1 MTFRKIHSLVLLL
14 LFSGS
19 LWAQNPYVLI
29 LGTAQDGGH
38 PQASCEKAC
47 CSGIYAN
54 PQEKHW
60 VSSIALVD
68 PQTNERWIFD
78 ATPDFTEQLH
88 FLKTQTNNFSSKI
101 NGILLTHAHIGHYTG
116 LMHLG
121 HEAMGAKSIPIYAMP
136 KMTQFLR
143 KNGPWS
149 QLVNY
154 KNIELKPLHNQQVIK
169 LNERIS
175 VQPFTVP
182 HRDEFSE
189 TVGYK
194 IIVNDK
200 SLIFIPDIDKWSK
213 WKTSLIEIV
222 KSVDFALLDGT
233 FYADGEIP
241 RPMSEVPH
249 PFVTETMD
257 LFKNLSAKER
267 KKVHFIHLNHTNP
280 LLDKTSD
287 SYKRVLKNGFQ
298 VAETGNVIEF

>member
-1 MTFRKIHSLVLLL
+1 MAIPKILLPLSTLLL
-14 LFSGS
+14 SGS
-19 LWAQNPYVLI
+19 LAAQSPYVLI

-38 PQASCEKAC
+38 PQAGCEKSC
-47 CSGIYAN
+47 CKNTYGN
-54 PQEKHW
+54 PQERHG

-88 FLKTQTNNFSSKI
+88 FLKTKTNDFSGNLS
-101 NGILLTHAHIGHYTG
+101 GVLLTHAHIGHYTG

-121 HEAMGAKSIPIYAMP
+121 HEAMGTKEVPVYAMP
-136 KMTQFLR
+136 KMAEFL
-143 KNGPWS
+143 KNNGPWS
-149 QLVNY
+149 QLVSY
-154 KNIELKPLHNQQVIK
+154 KNIELKPLENQQIIQ

-175 VQPFTVP
+175 IQPFTVP

-194 IIVNDK
+194 IITNSK

-213 WKTSLIEIV
+213 WKTSLSEIV
-222 KSVDFALLDGT
+222 ESVDFALLDGT

-249 PFVTETMD
+249 PFVTETMEVLKD
-257 LFKNLSAKER
+257 LSVENRA
-267 KKVHFIHLNHTNP
+267 KVHFIHLNHTNP

-287 SYKRVLKNGFQ
+287 SYKQVLKNGFH
-298 VAETGNVIEF
+298 VEEIGNVIEL